1 MLCVVVFV
9 GLLHA
14 QGSERRRRRG
24 RVRIQTSGSG
34 RPRTEDDIRNTR
46 RRLASIL
53 DPRRS
58 KPKTTLDVIEIIDK
72 EMRCMKLL
80 Q

>member
-24 RVRIQTSGSG
+24 RVRIETSG

-58 KPKTTLDVIEIIDK
+58 KPKTTLNVIEIIDK
-72 EMRCMKLL
+72 EMGCIKLL
-80 Q
+80 K